1 MRLIQ
6 NIPKTPNG
14 ICIVGEAP
22 GADEE
27 KYGKP
32 FIGWEGQYLRRQ
44 LKAAGIN
51 FHECYVTNT
60 VHVRPPRNNYDALTS
75 AQISEGISQLK
86 KDIEHWRPNVVIAVG
101 AKALKALTGHTQI
114 TQFRGA
120 VIESTLVPGQ
130 KVVATIHPGGI
141 LRGGEKMGRYEP
153 IQILDFKKA
162 LRESRFPEIVYPERN
177 ILSVYSQ
184 ARALELLESVTDIPD
199 PVAVDIETIGPTLS
213 AYGIATSK
221 SEAFVITKDLL
232 RDPTI
237 LRAVARFAF
246 SSTPKIFHNALFDC
260 LHGLGYYKII
270 TNNILCDTMI
280 AQHAAYPTLPK
291 SLAFCASIYTN
302 EVYWKSEGKT
312 IFDDIKRGRTVDW
325 ESFYI
330 YNGKDCCLTY
340 EIYEILM
347 KEIDEW
353 GARRAFDLMMSLI
366 PPCLFAMLRG
376 TKISMYKLLQF
387 KEENEKAIEVLTRIK
402 DAVIGDVNVQSHKQL
417 KELIYDKW
425 DMPKQFRGKRLTV
438 DDKKLAMLER
448 YPTPYRHQIGMIRLL
463 KKYLKRRDFY
473 NLKTNEDGRI
483 RTALKITGTYTG
495 RFSSSESIFGS
506 GKNLLN
512 IPKET
517 RKFYVAD
524 DDKIMIQGD
533 LSQAEARIV
542 AALCGDEKWL
552 REFDEIDVH
561 RKVAAGLFNVP
572 FDQVTKYQRN
582 IAKRVAHGCVDGFT
596 EILTPSGW
604 KYISHYDGTEPLYI
618 VFPQLDGLGLF
629 AYPDEFAELHYKGPM
644 VHFRSPGIDQF
655 VTIDHYLP
663 IKTSSGRVNKVQTSE
678 LIKKKDVRLPKTVKN
693 IGIIDE
699 RPEML
704 QLFIAFQADGTA
716 SCKYTLDWHF
726 VKNRKI
732 ARLVHILA
740 SLDIPYHYYTNK
752 DGTTKISV
760 RKSDVPG
767 WIWKKS
773 LKDLAFLTLFK
784 HDCLQVMSRELTKWD
799 GHEGRTAR
807 RFITTDMEVAKG
819 AQLLHA
825 LSGLGG
831 GNIYIKPPGE
841 YSTKPNLVVA
851 LNNRKNVRIGG
862 HIATVKDWEGTV
874 YNVGV
879 PSGYYLIRRN
889 GVISVTGNT
898 HYGLGKILLSEI
910 LGCSPKEA
918 QTHKDRYYELRPK
931 LKDWQ
936 ERVKHTVRTKRVL
949 RTVFGRVIQ
958 FFGPIT
964 DKLYRDA
971 VASEPQSTSAD
982 YLNTGLVRLYEHN
995 LPWWEFLLSVYDSIL
1010 CQVPDNL
1017 DVIEETIQ
1025 TMKEL
1030 VEIEIVINGLPM
1042 VIPLSF
1048 ELGYS
1053 WGEMIEIEDDDIES
1067 AYRKLQR

>member
-51 FHECYVTNT
+51 FNDCYVTNT

-75 AQISEGISQLK
+75 AQISEGIEQLK
-86 KDIEHWRPNVVIAVG
+86 KDIERWRPNVVIAVG

-120 VIESTLVPGQ
+120 VLESTLVPGQ

-177 ILSVYSQ
+177 ILPVYSHS
-184 ARALELLESVTDIPD
+184 RALELLHSVTDKPD
-199 PVAVDIETIGPTLS
+199 PVAVDIETVGSSLV

-237 LRAVARFAF
+237 LRAVAQFAF

-270 TNNILCDTMI
+270 TNNIHCDTMI
-280 AQHAAYPTLPK
+280 AQHAVYPTLPK

-312 IFDDIKRGRTVDW
+312 IFDDIKKNHTVDW
-325 ESFYI
+325 ESLYI

-353 GARRAFDLMMSLI
+353 GVRKAYDLMMSLI
-366 PPCLFAMLRG
+366 GPCLFAMLRG

-387 KEENEKAIEVLTRIK
+387 EQENEKAIEVLTRIK
-402 DAVIGDVNVQSHKQL
+402 DAVVGDVNVQSHKQL
-417 KELIYDKW
+417 KELIYEQW

-448 YPTPYRHQIGMIRLL
+448 YPTPYRYHIGIIRML

-473 NLKTNEDGRI
+473 NLKINDDGRI

-495 RFSSSESIFGS
+495 RFASSESIFGS

-524 DDKIMIQGD
+524 DGKIMIQGD

-552 REFDEIDVH
+552 REFDETDVH
-561 RKVAAGLFNVP
+561 KKVASGLFGVP

-582 IAKRVAHGCVDGFT
+582 IAKRVAHG
-596 EILTPSGW
+596 
-604 KYISHYDGTEPLYI
+604 
-618 VFPQLDGLGLF
+618 
-629 AYPDEFAELHYKGPM
+629 
-644 VHFRSPGIDQF
+644 
-655 VTIDHYLP
+655 
-663 IKTSSGRVNKVQTSE
+663 
-678 LIKKKDVRLPKTVKN
+678 
-693 IGIIDE
+693 
-699 RPEML
+699 
-704 QLFIAFQADGTA
+704 
-716 SCKYTLDWHF
+716 
-726 VKNRKI
+726 
-732 ARLVHILA
+732 
-740 SLDIPYHYYTNK
+740 
-752 DGTTKISV
+752 
-760 RKSDVPG
+760 
-767 WIWKKS
+767 
-773 LKDLAFLTLFK
+773 
-784 HDCLQVMSRELTKWD
+784 
-799 GHEGRTAR
+799 
-807 RFITTDMEVAKG
+807 
-819 AQLLHA
+819 
-825 LSGLGG
+825 
-831 GNIYIKPPGE
+831 
-841 YSTKPNLVVA
+841 
-851 LNNRKNVRIGG
+851 
-862 HIATVKDWEGTV
+862 
-874 YNVGV
+874 
-879 PSGYYLIRRN
+879 
-889 GVISVTGNT
+889 T

-918 QTHKDRYYELRPK
+918 QAHKDRYYELRPK
-931 LKDWQ
+931 LKEWQ
-936 ERVKHTVRTKRVL
+936 ERVKHTVRTKRML

-971 VASEPQSTSAD
+971 IAAEPQSTSAD
-982 YLNTGLVRLYEHN
+982 YLNTGLARLYERN

-1017 DVIEETIQ
+1017 DAIEETIH

-1030 VEIEIVINGLPM
+1030 VEVEIVVNGLPM

-1048 ELGYS
+1048 EIGYS
-1053 WGEMIEIEDDDIES
+1053 WGELEEIKDDDIRS
-1067 AYRKLQR
+1067 VYRKLQR